1 MYVKQNSVSEVNFL
15 ASSKFQNFTR
25 MVSDEGVTADEKG
38 RKIVPAGTVYKNENG
53 VAIGL
58 LFHDVDV
65 TNGPHEAA
73 VMYQGIVIG
82 ARLPET
88 VSAAD
93 KATMKGIMF
102 KDEYE
107 DREAYT
113 YELSLTQGAGTTLS
127 VTRDGVALADEA
139 EIKAGDLLVITVAS
153 GTVTV
158 NGEAF
163 VSGGVHTVAGDVT
176 VVSTAN

>member
-107 DREAYT
+107 DQEPVEEET
-113 YELSLTQGAGTTLS
+113 DNQEQG
-127 VTRDGVALADEA
+127 
-139 EIKAGDLLVITVAS
+139 
-153 GTVTV
+153 
-158 NGEAF
+158 NG
-163 VSGGVHTVAGDVT
+163 
-176 VVSTAN
+176 

>member
-1 MYVKQNSVSEVNFL
+1 MYVKQNKVSEVNFL
-15 ASSKFQNFTR
+15 ASSKFQNFTHL
-25 MVSDEGVTADEKG
+25 VSDDGVEANERG

-73 VMYQGIVIG
+73 VMYEGWVLA

-88 VSAAD
+88 VSDAD
-93 KATMKGIMF
+93 KATMPGIHF

-107 DREAYT
+107 
-113 YELSLTQGAGTTLS
+113 SQ
-127 VTRDGVALADEA
+127 
-139 EIKAGDLLVITVAS
+139 AS
-153 GTVTV
+153 QEPE
-158 NGEAF
+158 GE
-163 VSGGVHTVAGDVT
+163 
-176 VVSTAN
+176 

>member
-1 MYVKQNSVSEVNFL
+1 MYVKQNSVNEVNFL

-25 MVSDEGVTADEKG
+25 MVSDTGVTADANG

-73 VMYQGIVIG
+73 VMYQGIVLG
-82 ARLPET
+82 ARLPAE
-88 VSAAD
+88 VSEAD

-102 KDEYE
+102 KDDYE
-107 DREAYT
+107 DQEPAEEET
-113 YELSLTQGAGTTLS
+113 DEQEQG
-127 VTRDGVALADEA
+127 
-139 EIKAGDLLVITVAS
+139 
-153 GTVTV
+153 
-158 NGEAF
+158 NG
-163 VSGGVHTVAGDVT
+163 
-176 VVSTAN
+176 

>member
-1 MYVKQNSVSEVNFL
+1 MYVKQNKVSEVNFL

-25 MVSDEGVTADEKG
+25 MVSDKNVEVNERGH
-38 RKIVPAGTVYKNENG
+38 KIVPAGTIYRNDNG

-73 VMYQGIVIG
+73 VMYQGIVLG

-88 VSAAD
+88 VSDAD
-93 KATMKGIMF
+93 KATMKGILF

-107 DREAYT
+107 EQEKT
-113 YELSLTQGAGTTLS
+113 
-127 VTRDGVALADEA
+127 
-139 EIKAGDLLVITVAS
+139 
-153 GTVTV
+153 TVTPSQ
-158 NGEAF
+158 N
-163 VSGGVHTVAGDVT
+163 
-176 VVSTAN
+176 

>member
-1 MYVKQNSVSEVNFL
+1 MYVKQKTVNEVNFL

-25 MVSDEGVTADEKG
+25 MVSDTGVTANAEGK
-38 RKIVPAGTVYKNENG
+38 KIVPAGTVFRNENG

-82 ARLPET
+82 ARLPAE

-93 KATMKGIMF
+93 KATMTGIMF
-102 KDEYE
+102 KDDYE
-107 DREAYT
+107 SQESD
-113 YELSLTQGAGTTLS
+113 
-127 VTRDGVALADEA
+127 
-139 EIKAGDLLVITVAS
+139 
-153 GTVTV
+153 
-158 NGEAF
+158 
-163 VSGGVHTVAGDVT
+163 
-176 VVSTAN
+176 

>member
-1 MYVKQNSVSEVNFL
+1 MYVKQKKVNEVNFL

-25 MVSDEGVTADEKG
+25 MVSDEGVESNEDG

-73 VMYQGIVIG
+73 VMYQGIVLG

-88 VSAAD
+88 VSTAD
-93 KATMKGIMF
+93 KATMKSIMF

-107 DREAYT
+107 N
-113 YELSLTQGAGTTLS
+113 Q
-127 VTRDGVALADEA
+127 EA
-139 EIKAGDLLVITVAS
+139 EETEKQEQQ
-153 GTVTV
+153 
-158 NGEAF
+158 NG
-163 VSGGVHTVAGDVT
+163 
-176 VVSTAN
+176 

>member
-1 MYVKQNSVSEVNFL
+1 MYVKQKKVNEVNFL

-25 MVSDEGVTADEKG
+25 MVSDEGVESNEDG

-73 VMYQGIVIG
+73 VMYQGIVLG

-88 VSAAD
+88 VSTAD

-107 DREAYT
+107 N
-113 YELSLTQGAGTTLS
+113 Q
-127 VTRDGVALADEA
+127 EA
-139 EIKAGDLLVITVAS
+139 EETEKQEQQ
-153 GTVTV
+153 
-158 NGEAF
+158 NG
-163 VSGGVHTVAGDVT
+163 
-176 VVSTAN
+176 